1 MFNDYLDYLKQ
12 VDSTLR
18 QLGLQLPLRL
28 DTDKER
34 IYDEVIKLEHFA
46 YFNHVL
52 GVSGS
57 INVLPLG
64 GKTLEDFN
72 RDRLYAEYE
81 VVWQNELTG
90 LTADLDVSEPSIKKF
105 TLADSN
111 LYNESLGLV
120 PRQQDL
126 SDIESKNLSF
136 NVSSGQ
142 DASTIYNSE
151 SLFQNQPSYYEF
163 DDDDGTEDEDYEDAY
178 TAESEAYLEFDDD
191 DDEECGYED
200 VSSNITGTSEHSYGY
215 EFDEEEDEDFAEGSM
230 SFDFDEDDDNA
241 EYEDVVPEGYT
252 YDDDDDEGD
261 DVEYEDLSSDGD
273 AEAEYEDVGGYSFD
287 DDDDDVEYEDLSSDD
302 GGDIEYE
309 DVSSDDDD
317 DIEYEDVVPEGY
329 VYADDEDDDDV
340 EYEDLTV
347 YDEDDED
354 DVEYEDVGT
363 YDSDEDEEYED
374 EEYEDEE
381 YEDVG
386 GYTSDEDED
395 EDEEYED
402 VGTYDSDEDE
412 NDEDYDDVYDE
423 YSDDA
428 VLGGI
433 DVESIVQSIES
444 GKYSTPVIQS
454 ARAVTVEPALTKPKE
469 NPFIYSDKQAD
480 SVKAGVNSALSG
492 IFNRVTKLVSDRKS
506 H

>member
-46 YFNHVL
+46 YFNRVL

-57 INVLPLG
+57 VNVLPLG

-81 VVWQNELTG
+81 VVWQNELAG

-105 TLADSN
+105 TLFDSN

-163 DDDDGTEDEDYEDAY
+163 DDDEGTEDEDYEDAY
-178 TAESEAYLEFDDD
+178 TAESEAYLDFDDD
-191 DDEECGYED
+191 DDEECGYEA

-252 YDDDDDEGD
+252 YDED
-261 DVEYEDLSSDGD
+261 DVEYEDLSSDDD
-273 AEAEYEDVGGYSFD
+273 ADAEYEDVGGYSFD
-287 DDDDDVEYEDLSSDD
+287 DDDADVEYEDLSSDD
-302 GGDIEYE
+302 DGDIEYE

-329 VYADDEDDDDV
+329 VYAGDEDDDDV

-354 DVEYEDVGT
+354 DED
-363 YDSDEDEEYED
+363 
-374 EEYEDEE
+374 
-381 YEDVG
+381 DV
-386 GYTSDEDED
+386 
-395 EDEEYED
+395 EYED

-444 GKYSTPVIQS
+444 GNYSTPVIQS

>member
-12 VDSTLR
+12 IDSTLR

-81 VVWQNELTG
+81 VVWQNELAG

-105 TLADSN
+105 TLSDSN

-136 NVSSGQ
+136 NVSRGQ

-163 DDDDGTEDEDYEDAY
+163 DDDEGTEDEDYEDAY
-178 TAESEAYLEFDDD
+178 TAESGAYLEFDDD
-191 DDEECGYED
+191 DDEECEYED
-200 VSSNITGTSEHSYGY
+200 VSSNITGISEHSYGY

-230 SFDFDEDDDNA
+230 FFDFDEDDDNA
-241 EYEDVVPEGYT
+241 EYEGVKPEGYT
-252 YDDDDDEGD
+252 YDDDE
-261 DVEYEDLSSDGD
+261 
-273 AEAEYEDVGGYSFD
+273 
-287 DDDDDVEYEDLSSDD
+287 DDDVEYED
-302 GGDIEYE
+302 
-309 DVSSDDDD
+309 VSSDGDA

-354 DVEYEDVGT
+354 DED
-363 YDSDEDEEYED
+363 
-374 EEYEDEE
+374 
-381 YEDVG
+381 DV
-386 GYTSDEDED
+386 
-395 EDEEYED
+395 EYED

-412 NDEDYDDVYDE
+412 NDEDYDDVYAE

-444 GKYSTPVIQS
+444 GNYITPVIQS

>member
-46 YFNHVL
+46 YFNRVL

-57 INVLPLG
+57 VNVLPLG
-64 GKTLEDFN
+64 GKTLEGFN

-90 LTADLDVSEPSIKKF
+90 LTADLDVSEPSVKKF
-105 TLADSN
+105 TLFDSN

-163 DDDDGTEDEDYEDAY
+163 DDDEGTEDEDYEDAY

-241 EYEDVVPEGYT
+241 EYEDVVSEGYT
-252 YDDDDDEGD
+252 YDEDE

-273 AEAEYEDVGGYSFD
+273 ADDVEYEDVGGYSFD

-302 GGDIEYE
+302 DGDIEYE
-309 DVSSDDDD
+309 GVSSDD
-317 DIEYEDVVPEGY
+317 DIEYEDVVPAGY

-354 DVEYEDVGT
+354 DV
-363 YDSDEDEEYED
+363 
-374 EEYEDEE
+374 
-381 YEDVG
+381 
-386 GYTSDEDED
+386 
-395 EDEEYED
+395 EYED

-444 GKYSTPVIQS
+444 GNYSTPVIQS

>member
-46 YFNHVL
+46 YFNRVL

-81 VVWQNELTG
+81 VVWQNELAG

-105 TLADSN
+105 TLFDSN

-163 DDDDGTEDEDYEDAY
+163 DDDEGTEDEDYEDAY

-200 VSSNITGTSEHSYGY
+200 VSSNATGISEHSYGY

-252 YDDDDDEGD
+252 YDDDEGD

-287 DDDDDVEYEDLSSDD
+287 DDDDDDVEYEDLSSDD
-302 GGDIEYE
+302 DGDIEYE

-354 DVEYEDVGT
+354 DEDDVEYEDVGT

-374 EEYEDEE
+374 EEYE
-381 YEDVG
+381 
-386 GYTSDEDED
+386 
-395 EDEEYED
+395 
-402 VGTYDSDEDE
+402 
-412 NDEDYDDVYDE
+412 DVYDE

-444 GKYSTPVIQS
+444 GNYSTPVIQS

>member
-81 VVWQNELTG
+81 VVWQNELAG

-105 TLADSN
+105 TLFDSN

-163 DDDDGTEDEDYEDAY
+163 DDDEGTEDEDYEDAY

-191 DDEECGYED
+191 DDEECEYED
-200 VSSNITGTSEHSYGY
+200 VSSNATGTSEHSYGY

-241 EYEDVVPEGYT
+241 EYEDV
-252 YDDDDDEGD
+252 
-261 DVEYEDLSSDGD
+261 
-273 AEAEYEDVGGYSFD
+273 GGYSFD

-302 GGDIEYE
+302 DG
-309 DVSSDDDD
+309 

-363 YDSDEDEEYED
+363 YDSDEDE
-374 EEYEDEE
+374 
-381 YEDVG
+381 
-386 GYTSDEDED
+386 
-395 EDEEYED
+395 
-402 VGTYDSDEDE
+402 

-444 GKYSTPVIQS
+444 GNYSTPVIQS

>member
-81 VVWQNELTG
+81 VIWQNELAG

-200 VSSNITGTSEHSYGY
+200 VSSNATGISEHSYGY

-252 YDDDDDEGD
+252 YDDDDD
-261 DVEYEDLSSDGD
+261 
-273 AEAEYEDVGGYSFD
+273 
-287 DDDDDVEYEDLSSDD
+287 VEYEDLSSDD
-302 GGDIEYE
+302 DGDIEYE

-317 DIEYEDVVPEGY
+317 DIEYEDAVPEGY

-354 DVEYEDVGT
+354 DV
-363 YDSDEDEEYED
+363 
-374 EEYEDEE
+374 
-381 YEDVG
+381 
-386 GYTSDEDED
+386 
-395 EDEEYED
+395 EYED

-444 GKYSTPVIQS
+444 GNYSTPVIQS

>member
-81 VVWQNELTG
+81 VIWQNELAG

-200 VSSNITGTSEHSYGY
+200 VSSNATGISEHSYGY

-252 YDDDDDEGD
+252 YDDDE
-261 DVEYEDLSSDGD
+261 
-273 AEAEYEDVGGYSFD
+273 
-287 DDDDDVEYEDLSSDD
+287 DDDVEYEDLSSDD
-302 GGDIEYE
+302 DGDIEYE

-317 DIEYEDVVPEGY
+317 DIEYEDAVPEGY

-340 EYEDLTV
+340 EDEDLTV

-354 DVEYEDVGT
+354 DV
-363 YDSDEDEEYED
+363 
-374 EEYEDEE
+374 
-381 YEDVG
+381 
-386 GYTSDEDED
+386 
-395 EDEEYED
+395 EYED

-444 GKYSTPVIQS
+444 GNYSTPVIQS

>member
-81 VVWQNELTG
+81 VIWQNELAG

-105 TLADSN
+105 TLSDSN

-163 DDDDGTEDEDYEDAY
+163 DDDEGTEDEDYEDAY
-178 TAESEAYLEFDDD
+178 TAESETYLEFDDD

-200 VSSNITGTSEHSYGY
+200 VSSNATGTSEHSYGY

-230 SFDFDEDDDNA
+230 SFDFDEDNA

-252 YDDDDDEGD
+252 YDDDEGD

-302 GGDIEYE
+302 
-309 DVSSDDDD
+309 DD

-354 DVEYEDVGT
+354 DEDDVEYEDVGT
-363 YDSDEDEEYED
+363 YDSDED

-444 GKYSTPVIQS
+444 GNYSTPVIQS

>member
-81 VVWQNELTG
+81 VIWQNELTG

-105 TLADSN
+105 TLSDSN

-163 DDDDGTEDEDYEDAY
+163 DDDEGTEDEDYEDAY

-230 SFDFDEDDDNA
+230 SFDFDGDDDNA

-261 DVEYEDLSSDGD
+261 DIEYEDLSSDGD
-273 AEAEYEDVGGYSFD
+273 AEA
-287 DDDDDVEYEDLSSDD
+287 
-302 GGDIEYE
+302 
-309 DVSSDDDD
+309 
-317 DIEYEDVVPEGY
+317 
-329 VYADDEDDDDV
+329 
-340 EYEDLTV
+340 
-347 YDEDDED
+347 
-354 DVEYEDVGT
+354 
-363 YDSDEDEEYED
+363 
-374 EEYEDEE
+374 E

-444 GKYSTPVIQS
+444 GNYSTPVIQS

>member
-81 VVWQNELTG
+81 VVWQNELAG

-105 TLADSN
+105 TLSDSN

-163 DDDDGTEDEDYEDAY
+163 DDDEGTEDEDYEDAY

-191 DDEECGYED
+191 DDEECEYED
-200 VSSNITGTSEHSYGY
+200 VSSNATGTSEHSYEY

-241 EYEDVVPEGYT
+241 EYEDVEPEGYT

-273 AEAEYEDVGGYSFD
+273 AEAEYENVGGYSFD

-302 GGDIEYE
+302 DGDIEYE

-329 VYADDEDDDDV
+329 AYADDEDDDDV

-354 DVEYEDVGT
+354 DEDDVEYEDVDT
-363 YDSDEDEEYED
+363 YDS
-374 EEYEDEE
+374 
-381 YEDVG
+381 
-386 GYTSDEDED
+386 D

-428 VLGGI
+428 VLRGI

-444 GKYSTPVIQS
+444 GNYSTPVIQS

>member
-81 VVWQNELTG
+81 VIWQNELAG

-105 TLADSN
+105 TLFDSN

-163 DDDDGTEDEDYEDAY
+163 DDDEGTEDEDYEDAY

-191 DDEECGYED
+191 DDEECEYED

-252 YDDDDDEGD
+252 YDDDEDD

-273 AEAEYEDVGGYSFD
+273 ADAEYEDVGGYSFD

-302 GGDIEYE
+302 DGDIEYE

-347 YDEDDED
+347 YDEDGEDDED

-363 YDSDEDEEYED
+363 YDSDEDEEY
-374 EEYEDEE
+374 
-381 YEDVG
+381 
-386 GYTSDEDED
+386 

-444 GKYSTPVIQS
+444 GNYSTPVIQS

>member
-81 VVWQNELTG
+81 VVWQNELAG

-105 TLADSN
+105 TLSDSN

-163 DDDDGTEDEDYEDAY
+163 DDDEGTEDEDYEDAY

-191 DDEECGYED
+191 DDEECEYED
-200 VSSNITGTSEHSYGY
+200 VSSNATGTSEHSYGY
-215 EFDEEEDEDFAEGSM
+215 ELDEEEDEDFAEGSM

-252 YDDDDDEGD
+252 YDDDEDD
-261 DVEYEDLSSDGD
+261 DVEYEDLSSDDD

-302 GGDIEYE
+302 DGDIEYE

-354 DVEYEDVGT
+354 DEDDVEYEDVGT
-363 YDSDEDEEYED
+363 YDSDED

-395 EDEEYED
+395 EDEGYED

-444 GKYSTPVIQS
+444 GNYSTPVIQS

>member
-81 VVWQNELTG
+81 VIWQNELAG

-200 VSSNITGTSEHSYGY
+200 VSSNATGISEHSYGY

-252 YDDDDDEGD
+252 YDDDDD
-261 DVEYEDLSSDGD
+261 
-273 AEAEYEDVGGYSFD
+273 
-287 DDDDDVEYEDLSSDD
+287 VEYEDLSSDD
-302 GGDIEYE
+302 DGDIEYE

-317 DIEYEDVVPEGY
+317 DIEYEDAVPEGY

-340 EYEDLTV
+340 EDEDLTV

-354 DVEYEDVGT
+354 DV
-363 YDSDEDEEYED
+363 
-374 EEYEDEE
+374 
-381 YEDVG
+381 
-386 GYTSDEDED
+386 
-395 EDEEYED
+395 EYED

-444 GKYSTPVIQS
+444 GNYSTPVIQS

>member
-81 VVWQNELTG
+81 VIWQNELAG

-105 TLADSN
+105 TLSDSN

-163 DDDDGTEDEDYEDAY
+163 DDDEGTEDEDYEDAH
-178 TAESEAYLEFDDD
+178 TAESETYLEFDDD

-200 VSSNITGTSEHSYGY
+200 VSSNATGTSEHSYGY

-230 SFDFDEDDDNA
+230 SFDFDEDNA

-252 YDDDDDEGD
+252 YDDDEGD

-302 GGDIEYE
+302 
-309 DVSSDDDD
+309 DD

-354 DVEYEDVGT
+354 DEDDVEYEDVGT
-363 YDSDEDEEYED
+363 YDSDED

-444 GKYSTPVIQS
+444 GNYSTPVIQS

>member
-81 VVWQNELTG
+81 VVWQNELAG

-105 TLADSN
+105 TLFDSN

-151 SLFQNQPSYYEF
+151 SLFQNQPSYYKF
-163 DDDDGTEDEDYEDAY
+163 DDDEGTEDEDYEDAY

-191 DDEECGYED
+191 DDEECEYED

-230 SFDFDEDDDNA
+230 SFDFDEDDAEA

-252 YDDDDDEGD
+252 YDDDEDDGD
-261 DVEYEDLSSDGD
+261 DVEYEDLSSDDD

-302 GGDIEYE
+302 DDDIEYE

-329 VYADDEDDDDV
+329 VYADDED
-340 EYEDLTV
+340 
-347 YDEDDED
+347 
-354 DVEYEDVGT
+354 
-363 YDSDEDEEYED
+363 ED

-386 GYTSDEDED
+386 VYTSDEDED

-444 GKYSTPVIQS
+444 GNYSTPVIQS

>member
-81 VVWQNELTG
+81 VIWQNELTG

-163 DDDDGTEDEDYEDAY
+163 DDDEGTEDEDYEDAY
-178 TAESEAYLEFDDD
+178 TAESEAYLEFDND
-191 DDEECGYED
+191 DDEECEYED
-200 VSSNITGTSEHSYGY
+200 VSSNATGTSEHSYGY

-302 GGDIEYE
+302 DGDIEYE
-309 DVSSDDDD
+309 DVSSDDDG

-354 DVEYEDVGT
+354 DED
-363 YDSDEDEEYED
+363 
-374 EEYEDEE
+374 
-381 YEDVG
+381 DV
-386 GYTSDEDED
+386 
-395 EDEEYED
+395 EYED

-444 GKYSTPVIQS
+444 GNYSTPVIQS

>member
-46 YFNHVL
+46 YFNRVL

-57 INVLPLG
+57 VNVLPLG

-81 VVWQNELTG
+81 VVWQNELAG

-105 TLADSN
+105 TLSDSN

-163 DDDDGTEDEDYEDAY
+163 DDDEGTEDEDYEDAY

-200 VSSNITGTSEHSYGY
+200 VSSNATGISEHSYGY

-230 SFDFDEDDDNA
+230 SFDFDEDDNNA

-252 YDDDDDEGD
+252 YDDDEGD

-273 AEAEYEDVGGYSFD
+273 ADAEYEDVGGYSFD
-287 DDDDDVEYEDLSSDD
+287 DDDDDVEYEDL
-302 GGDIEYE
+302 
-309 DVSSDDDD
+309 SSDDDD

-329 VYADDEDDDDV
+329 VYADDEDDDDA

-347 YDEDDED
+347 YDEDDEDDED

-374 EEYEDEE
+374 EEYEDV
-381 YEDVG
+381 D
-386 GYTSDEDED
+386 GYTSDEDAD

-444 GKYSTPVIQS
+444 GNYSTPVIQS

>member
-81 VVWQNELTG
+81 VVWQNELAG

-105 TLADSN
+105 TLFDSN

-163 DDDDGTEDEDYEDAY
+163 DDDEGTEDEDYEDAY

-191 DDEECGYED
+191 DDEECEYED
-200 VSSNITGTSEHSYGY
+200 VSSNATGTSEHSYGY

-241 EYEDVVPEGYT
+241 EYEDV
-252 YDDDDDEGD
+252 
-261 DVEYEDLSSDGD
+261 
-273 AEAEYEDVGGYSFD
+273 GGYSFD

-302 GGDIEYE
+302 DGDIEYE
-309 DVSSDDDD
+309 DVSSDDDG

-374 EEYEDEE
+374 EEYED
-381 YEDVG
+381 
-386 GYTSDEDED
+386 
-395 EDEEYED
+395 
-402 VGTYDSDEDE
+402 
-412 NDEDYDDVYDE
+412 VYDE

-444 GKYSTPVIQS
+444 GNYSTPVIQS

>member
-81 VVWQNELTG
+81 VIWQNELAG

-105 TLADSN
+105 TLFDSN

-163 DDDDGTEDEDYEDAY
+163 DDDEGTEDEDYEDAY

-191 DDEECGYED
+191 DDEECEYED
-200 VSSNITGTSEHSYGY
+200 VSSNATGTSEHSYGY

-252 YDDDDDEGD
+252 YDDDED
-261 DVEYEDLSSDGD
+261 DVEYEDLSSDDD
-273 AEAEYEDVGGYSFD
+273 ADAEYEDVGGYSFD
-287 DDDDDVEYEDLSSDD
+287 DDDDDVEYEGVSSDD
-302 GGDIEYE
+302 DIEYE

-354 DVEYEDVGT
+354 DVEYEDLSS
-363 YDSDEDEEYED
+363 DDED
-374 EEYEDEE
+374 
-381 YEDVG
+381 DV
-386 GYTSDEDED
+386 
-395 EDEEYED
+395 EYED

-412 NDEDYDDVYDE
+412 EYEDEDYDDVYDE

-444 GKYSTPVIQS
+444 GNYSTPVIQS

>member
-81 VVWQNELTG
+81 VIWQNELTG

-105 TLADSN
+105 TLSDSN

-163 DDDDGTEDEDYEDAY
+163 DDDEGMEDEDYEDAY

-191 DDEECGYED
+191 DNEDYEYED

-252 YDDDDDEGD
+252 YDDDEGD

-302 GGDIEYE
+302 DDDIEYE

-317 DIEYEDVVPEGY
+317 DIEYED
-329 VYADDEDDDDV
+329 
-340 EYEDLTV
+340 LTV

-354 DVEYEDVGT
+354 DV
-363 YDSDEDEEYED
+363 
-374 EEYEDEE
+374 
-381 YEDVG
+381 
-386 GYTSDEDED
+386 
-395 EDEEYED
+395 EYED

-444 GKYSTPVIQS
+444 GNYSTPVIQS

>member
-57 INVLPLG
+57 VNVLPLG

-105 TLADSN
+105 TLSDSN

-136 NVSSGQ
+136 NVFSGQ

-163 DDDDGTEDEDYEDAY
+163 DDDEGTEDEDYEDAY

-200 VSSNITGTSEHSYGY
+200 VSSNATGISEHSYGY

-241 EYEDVVPEGYT
+241 EYEDVVLEGYT
-252 YDDDDDEGD
+252 YDDDED

-302 GGDIEYE
+302 DGDIEYE

-354 DVEYEDVGT
+354 DED
-363 YDSDEDEEYED
+363 
-374 EEYEDEE
+374 
-381 YEDVG
+381 DV
-386 GYTSDEDED
+386 
-395 EDEEYED
+395 EYED

-412 NDEDYDDVYDE
+412 NDGDYDDVYDE

-444 GKYSTPVIQS
+444 GNYSTPVIQS

>member
-1 MFNDYLDYLKQ
+1 M
-12 VDSTLR
+12 
-18 QLGLQLPLRL
+18 
-28 DTDKER
+28 
-34 IYDEVIKLEHFA
+34 A
-46 YFNHVL
+46 
-52 GVSGS
+52 
-57 INVLPLG
+57 
-64 GKTLEDFN
+64 
-72 RDRLYAEYE
+72 
-81 VVWQNELTG
+81 G

-105 TLADSN
+105 TLFDSN

-163 DDDDGTEDEDYEDAY
+163 DDDEGTEDEDYEDAY
-178 TAESEAYLEFDDD
+178 TAESEAYLDFDDD
-191 DDEECGYED
+191 DDEECGYEA

-252 YDDDDDEGD
+252 YDED
-261 DVEYEDLSSDGD
+261 DVEYEDLSSDDD
-273 AEAEYEDVGGYSFD
+273 ADAEYEDVGGYSFD
-287 DDDDDVEYEDLSSDD
+287 DDDADVEYEDLSSDD
-302 GGDIEYE
+302 DGDIEYE

-329 VYADDEDDDDV
+329 VYAGDEDDDDV

-347 YDEDDED
+347 YDEDDEDDED

-374 EEYEDEE
+374 EEYED
-381 YEDVG
+381 VG
-386 GYTSDEDED
+386 SYTSDEYED

-444 GKYSTPVIQS
+444 GNYSTPVIQS

>member
-57 INVLPLG
+57 VNVLPLG

-81 VVWQNELTG
+81 VVWQNELAG

-163 DDDDGTEDEDYEDAY
+163 DDDEGTEDEDYADAY

-252 YDDDDDEGD
+252 YDDDDD
-261 DVEYEDLSSDGD
+261 V
-273 AEAEYEDVGGYSFD
+273 
-287 DDDDDVEYEDLSSDD
+287 
-302 GGDIEYE
+302 
-309 DVSSDDDD
+309 
-317 DIEYEDVVPEGY
+317 
-329 VYADDEDDDDV
+329 
-340 EYEDLTV
+340 
-347 YDEDDED
+347 
-354 DVEYEDVGT
+354 
-363 YDSDEDEEYED
+363 
-374 EEYEDEE
+374 
-381 YEDVG
+381 
-386 GYTSDEDED
+386 
-395 EDEEYED
+395 
-402 VGTYDSDEDE
+402 
-412 NDEDYDDVYDE
+412 
-423 YSDDA
+423 
-428 VLGGI
+428 
-433 DVESIVQSIES
+433 
-444 GKYSTPVIQS
+444 
-454 ARAVTVEPALTKPKE
+454 
-469 NPFIYSDKQAD
+469 
-480 SVKAGVNSALSG
+480 
-492 IFNRVTKLVSDRKS
+492 
-506 H
+506 

>member
-81 VVWQNELTG
+81 VIWQNELTG

-105 TLADSN
+105 TLSDSN

-163 DDDDGTEDEDYEDAY
+163 DDDEGTEDEDYEDAY
-178 TAESEAYLEFDDD
+178 TAGSEAYLEFDDD

-273 AEAEYEDVGGYSFD
+273 AEAEYEDAGGYSF
-287 DDDDDVEYEDLSSDD
+287 
-302 GGDIEYE
+302 
-309 DVSSDDDD
+309 DDDD

-444 GKYSTPVIQS
+444 GNYSTPVIQS

>member
-363 YDSDEDEEYED
+363 YDSDEDE
-374 EEYEDEE
+374 
-381 YEDVG
+381 
-386 GYTSDEDED
+386 
-395 EDEEYED
+395 
-402 VGTYDSDEDE
+402 